1 MNDQDKTKEE
11 LIKELQELQQEY
23 NSLKEI
29 SENVI
34 TERKQIEKALKEA
47 EWKFRA
53 LFEKGPIGV
62 AYHVMVNDTFGKPKD
77 YFFLDANETY
87 RELTGVDPRGKLVT
101 EAFPGIEND
110 PFDWIGTFGKVA
122 RTGEAIS
129 FEQYLEPNQRWYNCV
144 GYQYKPDHFVAAFIE
159 ITEWKRAEEKLK
171 ESEAVKQTMVSNIG
185 DVIVIIDQNEINQYK
200 SPNVTK
206 LFGWKPEE
214 LVGKST
220 FDNVHA
226 DDLEATKKF
235 LAALSSKPNA
245 TDTIEVR
252 YKCKD
257 GKYVWIEITVVNLL
271 GDHDINGFL
280 GNYHDITE
288 RKRAE
293 EKVREKDI
301 QFRKLS
307 ANVSD
312 LIFQF
317 TRRLDGTYCV
327 PIASEGIRNIFGCSP
342 EDVLDDFTPIGRVIY
357 PDDAARVISDI
368 EYSAEHL
375 TYFICEF
382 RVQIPGKKIQWIFS
396 RSTPEKL
403 LDGSITWYGFNADIT
418 ELKKAEEDLINA
430 KERAEESD
438 KLKSAFLANMS
449 HEIRT
454 PMNGILGFSELLKE
468 PDLTGEQQQEFIRI
482 IEESGVRMLD
492 IINAIIDISKIE
504 SGLMK
509 TDIKE
514 LNIYKHI
521 EYLYTFFKPEV
532 EEKRIQLLFKNT
544 LAADE
549 AIIRTDS
556 EKFSSI
562 LIKLVKNAIKYSEE
576 GSVEFGYDK
585 KGEYLEF
592 FVKDTG
598 IGIPKDR
605 QSAIFERFIQADIS
619 DKRAYQGAGLGLSI
633 SKAYV
638 EMLGGKI
645 WVESEEGIGSTFY
658 FTLPYNVEL
667 EEKNIVG
674 NIVQE

>member
-1 MNDQDKTKEE
+1 MLLLINTPTDKENSFNKGKCFMGKQTKTNGE
-11 LIKELQELQQEY
+11 LIAELKELQQKY
-23 NSLKEI
+23 DSLKEI
-29 SENVI
+29 SNNFL
-34 TERKQIEKALKEA
+34 TERKQIEEALKEA

-62 AYHVMVNDTFGKPKD
+62 AY
-77 YFFLDANETY
+77 
-87 RELTGVDPRGKLVT
+87 
-101 EAFPGIEND
+101 
-110 PFDWIGTFGKVA
+110 
-122 RTGEAIS
+122 
-129 FEQYLEPNQRWYNCV
+129 
-144 GYQYKPDHFVAAFIE
+144 QYKPDHFVAAFIE
-159 ITEWKRAEEKLK
+159 ITERKRAEEKLK

-257 GKYVWIEITVVNLL
+257 GKYVWIEITVANLL
-271 GDHDINGFL
+271 SDPNIRGFL

-288 RKRAE
+288 RKLAE
-293 EKVREKDI
+293 EKIRKNDI

-307 ANVSD
+307 ENVYD

-317 TRRLDGTYCV
+317 TRRPDGTYCV
-327 PIASEGIRNIFGCSP
+327 PIASEGIKNIFGCSP
-342 EDVLDDFTPIGRVIY
+342 NDVLDDITPIVRVIH
-357 PDDAARVISDI
+357 PEDAARVINDI

-375 TYFICEF
+375 TYFTCEF
-382 RVQIPGKKIQWIFS
+382 RVQIPGKKIQWILS
-396 RSTPEKL
+396 KSTPEKL

-468 PDLTGEQQQEFIRI
+468 PDLTGEAYHNSTNSFWSYWRQR
-482 IEESGVRMLD
+482 
-492 IINAIIDISKIE
+492 
-504 SGLMK
+504 
-509 TDIKE
+509 
-514 LNIYKHI
+514 
-521 EYLYTFFKPEV
+521 
-532 EEKRIQLLFKNT
+532 
-544 LAADE
+544 
-549 AIIRTDS
+549 
-556 EKFSSI
+556 
-562 LIKLVKNAIKYSEE
+562 
-576 GSVEFGYDK
+576 
-585 KGEYLEF
+585 KG
-592 FVKDTG
+592 
-598 IGIPKDR
+598 
-605 QSAIFERFIQADIS
+605 
-619 DKRAYQGAGLGLSI
+619 
-633 SKAYV
+633 
-638 EMLGGKI
+638 
-645 WVESEEGIGSTFY
+645 
-658 FTLPYNVEL
+658 N
-667 EEKNIVG
+667 
-674 NIVQE
+674 